1 MFKMFSW
8 LEGTQV
14 LKTAEQWLSA
24 LKRDEFSIDFTNG
37 KSLLHRG
44 EDPSI
49 QCQYRIEGTNLQ
61 ERAQIELGVLLSGL
75 QRK

>member
-24 LKRDEFSIDFTNG
+24 LKREDGFSIDFTNG
-37 KSLLHRG
+37 KYLLHKG
-44 EDPSI
+44 KDPSI
-49 QCQYRIEGTNLQ
+49 QYQ
-61 ERAQIELGVLLSGL
+61 
-75 QRK
+75 

>member
-8 LEGTQV
+8 LGGTQV

-24 LKRDEFSIDFTNG
+24 LKREDGFSIDFTNG
-37 KSLLHRG
+37 KSLLHKG

-49 QCQYRIEGTNLQ
+49 QYQYRIEWTNLQ
-61 ERAQIELGVLLSGL
+61 ERA
-75 QRK
+75 

>member
-24 LKRDEFSIDFTNG
+24 PKREDGFSIDFTNG
-37 KSLLHRG
+37 KSLLDKG
-44 EDPSI
+44 EHPSI
-49 QCQYRIEGTNLQ
+49 QYQYRIKGANLQ
-61 ERAQIELGVLLSGL
+61 EGA
-75 QRK
+75 

>member
-1 MFKMFSW
+1 MFSW

>member
-1 MFKMFSW
+1 MFSW

-24 LKRDEFSIDFTNG
+24 LKRDDGFSIDFTNG
-37 KSLLHRG
+37 KYLLHKG